1 MKTST
6 ALGIAIVIIIGTGY
20 LVMRDT
26 SDVLPRKVEVVAQN
40 NEVKNAAADS
50 IDSNQVKNVVADPVD
65 SNVKKDIVVI
75 KNPSKPAPENK
86 EVKTVVDDGID
97 NSVMKDGIQY
107 VTITASGGYS
117 PRESGAKAGVPTK
130 LIVKTNGTYD
140 CSASLVI
147 NSLNYRKMLPSTGET
162 VIDAGT
168 PKAGD
173 TLRGLCGMGMYSF
186 VINFK

>member
-6 ALGIAIVIIIGTGY
+6 ALGIAAVIIIGTGY

-26 SDVLPRKVEVVAQN
+26 SDVSPSKIEVVAQN
-40 NEVKNAAADS
+40 NEVKN
-50 IDSNQVKNVVADPVD
+50 
-65 SNVKKDIVVI
+65 DIVDISV

-86 EVKTVVDDGID
+86 EVKTDVNNGID

-117 PRESGAKAGVPTK
+117 PRQSGAKAGVPTK
-130 LIVKTNGTYD
+130 LVVKTNGTYD
-140 CSASLVI
+140 CSASLAI

-173 TLRGLCGMGMYSF
+173 TLRGVCGMGMYSF

>member
-6 ALGIAIVIIIGTGY
+6 ALGVAAVIIIGTGY

-26 SDVLPRKVEVVAQN
+26 SEVSPRKVEVVAQN
-40 NEVKNAAADS
+40 NEVKN
-50 IDSNQVKNVVADPVD
+50 VVVDPVD
-65 SNVKKDIVVI
+65 SNVKKDTVII

-117 PRESGAKAGVPTK
+117 PRQSGAKAGVSTK

-140 CSASLVI
+140 CSASLSI

-173 TLRGLCGMGMYSF
+173 TLRGVCGMGMYSF